1 LLGVIP
7 GAGGTQRLPRLIG
20 PSRAKELIFTGRTID
35 AHEALRLG
43 LVDEV
48 LPAQDLLARAMSWAA
63 QFARGPS
70 VALAAAKRAVDEGI
84 EVSLDDGLVLERQ
97 LFAGLFGTQDRLI
110 GMRSFA
116 EQGPG
121 KAEFVGR

>member
-1 LLGVIP
+1 
-7 GAGGTQRLPRLIG
+7 
-20 PSRAKELIFTGRTID
+20 
-35 AHEALRLG
+35 
-43 LVDEV
+43 
-48 LPAQDLLARAMSWAA
+48 
-63 QFARGPS
+63 

-84 EVSLDDGLVLERQ
+84 EVGLDDGLVLERQ